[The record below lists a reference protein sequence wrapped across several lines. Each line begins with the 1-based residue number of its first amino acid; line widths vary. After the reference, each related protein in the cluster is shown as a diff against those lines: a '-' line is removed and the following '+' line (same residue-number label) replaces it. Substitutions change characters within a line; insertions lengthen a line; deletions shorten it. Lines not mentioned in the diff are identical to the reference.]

1 MRKQTAETSGGKHL
15 GQREEQVQKPRDGV
29 YFVSYGENKKVDTGP
44 VEGEGKEERRSDGSR
59 NLLLQMNG
67 QCCTWTPFYGRG
79 DALGKSEKSCDM
91 T

>member
-1 MRKQTAETSGGKHL
+1 MKLGNKLQKHL
-15 GQREEQVQKPRDGV
+15 EEKSRYKKPRDGV

-59 NLLLQMNG
+59 DLLLQTNG
-67 QCCTWTPFYGRG
+67 QCCTWMPFYGRG
-79 DALGKSEKSCDM
+79 DALGRSEKRCDK